1 MLSKSLALPQ
11 TGPKPPQRNANQM
24 TIGSTN
30 LLQERPTEFL
40 YEYDFDENG
49 ALYYLGS
56 FGKKR
61 LWQNPHQLGQLQAF
75 ASSVG
80 AGTVD
85 MFVGRVATNCR
96 TQNEPFSYFGVDLGE
111 GRALLPTCYTIRNR
125 NSTTHVLMNWHLE
138 GSNDKVNWIILDRRI
153 YLASA
158 NGVSDADLEEEQ
170 KLLKQKGAA
179 STWGVDTD
187 IYREVGFDGFRF
199 FRVIQ
204 VGKNSSGSDNL
215 ALSGFELYGKVTAG
229 RWA

>member
-1 MLSKSLALPQ
+1 MSIAS
-11 TGPKPPQRNANQM
+11 G
-24 TIGSTN
+24 GG
-30 LLQERPTEFL
+30 LLQERPTEFI

-49 ALYYLGS
+49 ALYFLGS

-61 LWQNPHQLGQLQAF
+61 LWQNPHQIGQVQSF
-75 ASSVG
+75 ASSIG

-85 MFVGRVATNCR
+85 LFVGRVATNSR

-125 NSTTHVLMNWHLE
+125 NSTTHVLMNWHFE
-138 GSNDKVNWIILDRRI
+138 GSNDKVNWVILDRRI
-153 YLASA
+153 YLTNPSGT
-158 NGVSDADLEEEQ
+158 NDADLEEER

-187 IYREVGFDGFRF
+187 VYREVGFEGYRF
-199 FRVIQ
+199 FRIIQ

-215 ALSGFELYGKVTAG
+215 ALSGFELYGKVSAG
-229 RWA
+229 RWP